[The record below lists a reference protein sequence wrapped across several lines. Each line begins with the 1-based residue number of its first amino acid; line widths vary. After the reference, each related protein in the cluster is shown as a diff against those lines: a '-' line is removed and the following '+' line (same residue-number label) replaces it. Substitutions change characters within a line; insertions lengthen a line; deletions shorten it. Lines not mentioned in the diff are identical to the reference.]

1 MPELAVGKMFN
12 PWWGLRLQ
20 GGGGALHGFTDN
32 AGSMLHM
39 HYMHMTSTL

>member
-20 GGGGALHGFTDN
+20 GGGGEFHCDTEI
-32 AGSMLHM
+32 AGSM
-39 HYMHMTSTL
+39 